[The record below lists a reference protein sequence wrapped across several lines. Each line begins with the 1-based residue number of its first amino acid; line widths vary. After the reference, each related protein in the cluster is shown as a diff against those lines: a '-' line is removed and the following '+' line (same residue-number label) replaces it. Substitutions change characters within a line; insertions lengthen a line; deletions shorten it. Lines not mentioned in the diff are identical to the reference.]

1 MTQPVRRIL
10 VAVKNVRSRTSPTLK
25 KAAQLARALNARIEL
40 FHAISDPIVIET
52 LAPGSRG
59 ITGFEA
65 SQRTRCLKR
74 LDAMATSMRR
84 DGLTVS
90 VAAEWD
96 YPAHEAV
103 IRRARR
109 TGADLIVAER
119 HESRHVAP
127 WVLRYADWELLRHSP
142 VPVLLIKTR
151 RAYGSVK
158 VLAAVDPSHALAKTA
173 ALDTRILR
181 IASQVSTAARGQLH
195 AVHAFVPSLGDVPE
209 AELTLPDSSARIMRN
224 AQGAAA
230 KRLAS
235 TLRAARLGK
244 LAPGRRHLVAQH
256 AADAI
261 PLVARTHGIGIV
273 VMGLVRTG
281 FKGLL
286 IGNTAERLLD
296 DLACDLLIVKPP
308 GFQTRVPAKSRG
320 PELISVGLG
329 FGTI

>member
-1 MTQPVRRIL
+1 MPQPIRRIL
-10 VAVKNVRSRTSPTLK
+10 VAVKNVRGRTSPTLR
-25 KAAQLARALNARIEL
+25 KAAQLAHALDARIEL
-40 FHAISDPIVIET
+40 FHAISEPIVIET
-52 LAPGSRG
+52 LAPGRQG
-59 ITGFEA
+59 IRSLEVA
-65 SQRTRCLKR
+65 QRTRCLKR
-74 LDAMATSMRR
+74 LDAMAAPMRR

-90 VAAEWD
+90 IAAEWD
-96 YPAHEAV
+96 HPVHEAV
-103 IRRARR
+103 IRRARH

-119 HESRHVAP
+119 HEGRHVAP

-151 RAYGSVK
+151 RPYDSVK

-173 ALDTRILR
+173 ALDGRILR
-181 IASQVSTAARGQLH
+181 IASQVSAAARGQLH
-195 AVHAFVPSLGDVPE
+195 AVHAFVPALGDIPE
-209 AELTLPDSSARIMRN
+209 ADLTLPDSSARIMRN
-224 AQGAAA
+224 AQSAAA
-230 KRLAS
+230 KRLDR

-261 PLVARTHGIGIV
+261 PRVASTHRIDIV

-308 GFQTRVPAKSRG
+308 AFQTRVPAKSRG
-320 PELISVGLG
+320 PELVSVGLG
-329 FGTI
+329 YGTV